1 MLRSTLVPAS
11 EIEQL
16 PARDWEAAFCGGPA
30 EPTRQ
35 FAVMRSAV
43 PQPPIPIGGNFLQC
57 RQVFIC
63 HSARCGGKELLVRKI
78 LGD

>member
-1 MLRSTLVPAS
+1 MLRSPLVPAS

-16 PARDWEAAFCGGPA
+16 PARDWEPA
-30 EPTRQ
+30 LCSDPPKPTRQ

-57 RQVFIC
+57 RRASIC

-78 LGD
+78 LAA